1 MKLTSAQ
8 VKALIE
14 NEHGDFKAFKKA
26 LQEEVLIDVV
36 KEKGRFNEIIN
47 YLVEEEANSILLKS
61 VPKPQKKE
69 KALTEE
75 QKNLSET
82 KGEYK

>member
-8 VKALIE
+8 IKALIE
-14 NEHGDFKAFKKA
+14 KEHGDFKTFKKD

-36 KEKGRFNEIIN
+36 KEKGRFNDIIN
-47 YLVEEEANSILLKS
+47 HLVEKEANSILLKS
-61 VPKPQKKE
+61 VPKPQRKE